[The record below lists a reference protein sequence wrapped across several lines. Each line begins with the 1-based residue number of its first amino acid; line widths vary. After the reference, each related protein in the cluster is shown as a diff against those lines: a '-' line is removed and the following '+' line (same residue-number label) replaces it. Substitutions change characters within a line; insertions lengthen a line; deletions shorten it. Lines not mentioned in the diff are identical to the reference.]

1 MASLGVDGDL
11 AKCGGIMYDV
21 EILSAIPIDGEVR
34 DPSLSYCEGWQDYE
48 GMGISVVTAY
58 DFVQSEWLVFMKDNL
73 ESMRTLFNSRQLIMG
88 FNNRRFDD
96 NVLMANG
103 IDIPTSKSYD
113 LWHQIT
119 TTQPPGHRSG
129 FSLSKMLEANG
140 IPAKS
145 GLGSEAPRQAQQG
158 RWGELITYC
167 LGDTQKQVQLLRMAC
182 AGTMKNPHNGEYMKI
197 NLPWDT
203 NQVESDGLF

>member
-73 ESMRTLFNSRQLIMG
+73 E
-88 FNNRRFDD
+88 
-96 NVLMANG
+96 
-103 IDIPTSKSYD
+103 
-113 LWHQIT
+113 
-119 TTQPPGHRSG
+119 
-129 FSLSKMLEANG
+129 
-140 IPAKS
+140 
-145 GLGSEAPRQAQQG
+145 
-158 RWGELITYC
+158 
-167 LGDTQKQVQLLRMAC
+167 
-182 AGTMKNPHNGEYMKI
+182 
-197 NLPWDT
+197 
-203 NQVESDGLF
+203 